1 MSTQTESVI
10 DHEAPH
16 QSAFVYESIRW
27 LTGLPMRA
35 AFRVHVDGIEHV
47 PRTGGV
53 VLAPTHRSNWDTI
66 VLGVPLRRPLRA
78 MAKIELY
85 RNPVL
90 GWVLRHGGAF
100 PVVRGKGDEQAMA
113 TSLALLR
120 AGEVLLVYPEGTRNR
135 DGNARPHDGASRLAL
150 MSGADLVPAAV
161 IGTDRARLWPPR
173 SSRFY
178 GMFGPPIEMDDLR
191 EAEDLRRAAHAA
203 TARWKVAVAD
213 LRARLEAQ
221 AALKLPGP

>member
-1 MSTQTESVI
+1 VSTPTEEPLN
-10 DHEAPH
+10 HEAPP

-35 AFRVHVDGIEHV
+35 AFRVQVDGIEHV

-90 GWVLRHGGAF
+90 GWVLRTGGAF
-100 PVVRGKGDEQAMA
+100 PVERGKGDEQAIA

-120 AGEVLLVYPEGTRNR
+120 AGEILLVYPEGTRNR
-135 DGNARPHDGASRLAL
+135 DGTARAHSRAARLAL
-150 MSGADLVPAAV
+150 MAGADLLPATV
-161 IGTDRARLWPPR
+161 IGTDRARMWPPR
-173 SSRFY
+173 SSRFH
-178 GMFGPPIEMDDLR
+178 GAFGPPIELDDLR
-191 EAEDLRRAAHAA
+191 ENPDLRRAAHTA
-203 TARWKVAVAD
+203 TERWKVAVAA
-213 LRARLEAQ
+213 LRAGLEAR
-221 AALKLPGP
+221 AR